1 MRGRTSISRRAALA
15 RLGLGI
21 SAIYVSPAVTGLSA
35 AHASSS
41 PSGGSA
47 PSPASKASAPSAPSR
62 PSRPS
67 GPSSAS
73 GAGAAPSPSGA
84 EASERRIECRV
95 PSKNGG
101 VRISR
106 DDYQRVQLAIR
117 RGEARPLREVLQE
130 TARKYPG
137 QPVRVG
143 LSTKGSE
150 FAYRVQIVTPSGDI
164 VSLTVDARSG
174 AVVHAW
180 TC

>member
-1 MRGRTSISRRAALA
+1 MSGRASISRRAALA

-35 AHASSS
+35 AHASSG
-41 PSGGSA
+41 PSDGSA
-47 PSPASKASAPSAPSR
+47 PSPASPASAPSAPSR

-67 GPSSAS
+67 GPSAAS
-73 GAGAAPSPSGA
+73 GVDAASTPSGA
-84 EASERRIECRV
+84 EESERRIECRV
-95 PSKNGG
+95 PGKNGG

-106 DDYQRVQLAIR
+106 DDYQRVQRAIR

-143 LSTKGSE
+143 LSSKGSDL
-150 FAYRVQIVTPSGDI
+150 AYRIQIVTPSGDI

-174 AVVHAW
+174 AIVQAW